1 MAKSTDLS
9 AEIMKCLQEYTD
21 EVVEALEK
29 TEKELAD
36 EAVRTLKQTS
46 PKKSGKYAK
55 SWTQTKQGKKRV
67 VHNKKYYRLTHLLE
81 KGHAKRNG
89 GRVAAR
95 VHIAPVEQRISRE
108 AIERFERIL
117 K

>member
-1 MAKSTDLS
+1 
-9 AEIMKCLQEYTD
+9 MKCLQEYTE

-46 PKKSGKYAK
+46 PKKSGKYAR
-55 SWTQTKQGKKRV
+55 SWTQTKQGKKRI
-67 VHNKKYYRLTHLLE
+67 VHNRRYQLTHLLE

-95 VHIAPVEQRISRE
+95 VHIAPVEQRISKE
-108 AIERFERIL
+108 AVERL
-117 K
+117 KGNLK

>member
-1 MAKSTDLS
+1 MARGNDLS
-9 AEIMKCLQEYTD
+9 GEIMKCLQEYTE

-46 PKKSGKYAK
+46 PKKSGKYAR
-55 SWTQTKQGKKRV
+55 SWTQTKQGKKRI
-67 VHNKKYYRLTHLLE
+67 VHNRRYQLTHLLE

-95 VHIAPVEQRISRE
+95 VHIAPVEQRISKE
-108 AIERFERIL
+108 AVERL
-117 K
+117 KENLK

>member
-1 MAKSTDLS
+1 MAKGNDLS
-9 AEIMKCLQEYTD
+9 GEIMKCLQEYTE

-46 PKKSGKYAK
+46 PKKSGKYAR
-55 SWTQTKQGKKRV
+55 SWTQTKQGKKRI
-67 VHNKKYYRLTHLLE
+67 VHNRRYQLTHLLE

-95 VHIAPVEQRISRE
+95 VHIAPVEQRISKE
-108 AIERFERIL
+108 AVERL
-117 K
+117 KGNLK

>member
-1 MAKSTDLS
+1 MAKGNDLS
-9 AEIMKCLQEYTD
+9 GEIMKCLQEYTE

-55 SWTQTKQGKKRV
+55 SWTQTKQGKKRI
-67 VHNKKYYRLTHLLE
+67 VHNRRYQLTHILE

-95 VHIAPVEQRISRE
+95 VHIAPVEQRISKE
-108 AIERFERIL
+108 AVERL
-117 K
+117 KENLK

>member
-1 MAKSTDLS
+1 MAKSTDL
-9 AEIMKCLQEYTD
+9 ADEIMKCLQEYTD

-29 TEKELAD
+29 TTKELAD

-46 PKKSGKYAK
+46 PKKSGKYAR
-55 SWTQTKQGKKRV
+55 SWTQTKQGTKRI
-67 VHNKKYYRLTHLLE
+67 VHNRRYQLPHLLE
-81 KGHAKRNG
+81 KGHVKRNG

-95 VHIAPVEQRISRE
+95 VHIAPVERRISKE
-108 AIERFERIL
+108 AVERFKENL

>member
-1 MAKSTDLS
+1 MAKGTDL
-9 AEIMKCLQEYTD
+9 AGEIMKCLQEYTE

-36 EAVRTLKQTS
+36 EAVGTLKQTS
-46 PKKSGKYAK
+46 PKKSGKYAR
-55 SWTQTKQGKKRV
+55 SWTQTKQGKKRI
-67 VHNKKYYRLTHLLE
+67 VHNRRYQLTHLLE

-95 VHIAPVEQRISRE
+95 VHIAPVEQRISKE
-108 AIERFERIL
+108 AVERFKENL

>member
-1 MAKSTDLS
+1 MTKGTDL
-9 AEIMKCLQEYTD
+9 AGEIMKCLQEYTE

-46 PKKSGKYAK
+46 PKKSGKYAR
-55 SWTQTKQGKKRV
+55 SWTQTKQGGKRI
-67 VHNKKYYRLTHLLE
+67 VHNRRYQLTHLLE

-95 VHIAPVEQRISRE
+95 VHIAPVEQRISKE
-108 AIERFERIL
+108 AVERFKRVL

>member
-1 MAKSTDLS
+1 MAKGNDLS
-9 AEIMKCLQEYTD
+9 GEIMKCLQEYTE

-46 PKKSGKYAK
+46 PRESGKYAK
-55 SWTQTKQGKKRV
+55 SWTQTKQGKKRI
-67 VHNKKYYRLTHLLE
+67 VHNRRYQLTHLLE

-95 VHIAPVEQRISRE
+95 VHIAPVEQRISKE
-108 AIERFERIL
+108 AVERL
-117 K
+117 KRNLK

>member
-1 MAKSTDLS
+1 MTKGNDL
-9 AEIMKCLQEYTD
+9 AGEIMKCLQEYTE

-29 TEKELAD
+29 TTKELAD

-55 SWTQTKQGKKRV
+55 SWTQTKQGGKRI
-67 VHNKKYYRLTHLLE
+67 VHNRRYQLPHLLE

-95 VHIAPVEQRISRE
+95 VHIAPVEQRISKE
-108 AIERFERIL
+108 AVERFKENL

>member
-1 MAKSTDLS
+1 MTKGNDLS
-9 AEIMKCLQEYTD
+9 GEIMKCLQEYTE

-46 PKKSGKYAK
+46 PKKSGKYAR
-55 SWTQTKQGKKRV
+55 SWTQTKQGKKRI
-67 VHNKKYYRLTHLLE
+67 VHNRRYQLTHLLE

-95 VHIAPVEQRISRE
+95 VHIAPVEQRISKE
-108 AIERFERIL
+108 AVERL
-117 K
+117 KENLK

>member
-1 MAKSTDLS
+1 MTKGTDLS

-29 TEKELAD
+29 TTKELAD
-36 EAVRTLKQTS
+36 EAVGTLKQTS

-55 SWTQTKQGKKRV
+55 SWTQTKQGGKRI
-67 VHNKKYYRLTHLLE
+67 VHNRRYQLPHLLE

-95 VHIAPVEQRISRE
+95 VHIAPVEQRISKE
-108 AIERFERIL
+108 AVERFKENL

>member
-1 MAKSTDLS
+1 MAKGNDLS
-9 AEIMKCLQEYTD
+9 GEIMKCLQEYTE

-55 SWTQTKQGKKRV
+55 SWTQTKQGKKRI
-67 VHNKKYYRLTHLLE
+67 VHNRRYQLTHLLE

-95 VHIAPVEQRISRE
+95 VHIAPVEQRISKE
-108 AIERFERIL
+108 AVERFKENL

>member
-1 MAKSTDLS
+1 MAKGTDL
-9 AEIMKCLQEYTD
+9 AGEIMKCLQEYTE

-55 SWTQTKQGKKRV
+55 SWTQTKQGKKRI
-67 VHNKKYYRLTHLLE
+67 VHNRRYQLTHLLE

-95 VHIAPVEQRISRE
+95 VHIAPVEQRISKE
-108 AIERFERIL
+108 AVERFKENL

>member
-1 MAKSTDLS
+1 MAKGNDLS
-9 AEIMKCLQEYTD
+9 AEIMRCLKEYTD

-29 TEKELAD
+29 TEKELAK

-55 SWTQTKQGKKRV
+55 SWTQTKQGKKRI
-67 VHNKKYYRLTHLLE
+67 VHNRRYQLTHLLE

-95 VHIAPVEQRISRE
+95 VHIAPVEQRISKE
-108 AIERFERIL
+108 AVERL
-117 K
+117 KRNLK

>member
-1 MAKSTDLS
+1 MAKGTDLS
-9 AEIMKCLQEYTD
+9 GEIMKCLQEYTE

-36 EAVRTLKQTS
+36 EAVKELRRTS
-46 PKKSGKYAK
+46 PRRSGAYAK
-55 SWTQTKQGKKRV
+55 GWKKTKQAGKMI
-67 VHNKKYYRLTHLLE
+67 VHNRKYQLTHLLE

-95 VHIAPVEQRISRE
+95 VHIAPVEQRISKE
-108 AIERFERIL
+108 AVERFKRVL

>member
-1 MAKSTDLS
+1 MAKGADLS
-9 AEIMKCLQEYTD
+9 GEIMKCLQEYTE

-46 PKKSGKYAK
+46 PKKSGKYAR
-55 SWTQTKQGKKRV
+55 SWTQTKQGKKRI
-67 VHNKKYYRLTHLLE
+67 VHNRRYQLTHLLE

-95 VHIAPVEQRISRE
+95 VHIAPVEQRISKE
-108 AIERFERIL
+108 AVERL
-117 K
+117 KGNLK

>member
-1 MAKSTDLS
+1 MAKGNDLS
-9 AEIMKCLQEYTD
+9 GEIMKCLQEYTE

-55 SWTQTKQGKKRV
+55 SWTQTKQGKKRI
-67 VHNKKYYRLTHLLE
+67 VHNRRYQLTHLLE

-95 VHIAPVEQRISRE
+95 VHIAPVEQRISKE
-108 AIERFERIL
+108 AVERL
-117 K
+117 KRNLK

>member
-1 MAKSTDLS
+1 MAKGTDL
-9 AEIMKCLQEYTD
+9 AGEIMKCLQEYTD

-29 TEKELAD
+29 TTKELAD
-36 EAVRTLKQTS
+36 EAVKTLKQTS

-55 SWTQTKQGKKRV
+55 SWTQTKQGGKRI
-67 VHNKKYYRLTHLLE
+67 VHNRRYQLPHLLE
-81 KGHAKRNG
+81 KGHVKRNG

-95 VHIAPVEQRISRE
+95 VHIAPVEQRISKE
-108 AIERFERIL
+108 AVERFKENL

>member
-1 MAKSTDLS
+1 MAKGNDLS
-9 AEIMKCLQEYTD
+9 GEIMKCLQEYTE

-46 PKKSGKYAK
+46 PKKSGKYAR
-55 SWTQTKQGKKRV
+55 SWTQTKQGKKRI
-67 VHNKKYYRLTHLLE
+67 VHNRRYQLTHLLE

-95 VHIAPVEQRISRE
+95 VHIAPVEQRISKE
-108 AIERFERIL
+108 AVERFKENL

>member
-1 MAKSTDLS
+1 MAKGNDL
-9 AEIMKCLQEYTD
+9 ADEIMKCLQKYTE

-36 EAVRTLKQTS
+36 EAVRMLKQTS
-46 PKKSGKYAK
+46 PKKSGKYAR
-55 SWTQTKQGKKRV
+55 SWTQTKRGTKRI
-67 VHNKKYYRLTHLLE
+67 VHNRRYQLTHLLE

-95 VHIAPVEQRISRE
+95 VHIAPVEQRISKE
-108 AIERFERIL
+108 AVERFKRVL